1 MELRNSGNEL
11 LGKAERL
18 TRTNVKRNAQVET
31 SVSGMQK
38 GNIKEIS

>member
-11 LGKAERL
+11 LGERL
-18 TRTNVKRNAQVET
+18 TRKNVNLML
-31 SVSGMQK
+31 SGVQS

>member
-11 LGKAERL
+11 LGERL
-18 TRTNVKRNAQVET
+18 TRKNVKRNAQVET

-38 GNIKEIS
+38 GNRKEIS